1 MLAFKKNI
9 YERPEDESGFSLYP
23 DPYDLLMNTLIS
35 DRNIFIGLGRLN
47 PKDGNEKSKNLFPH
61 ASSFGNLPILNSI
74 SKRLLECLVDRSNW
88 YELNAY
94 HLCYIYDSLCSI
106 FEEYNYDEP
115 EKRMDMFPELNGANI
130 DLNTFLNDYF
140 YDTAFLIDP
149 DRFNDMNPE
158 EKKEKGLQIP
168 CLFGVI
174 NRLVPTEE
182 EISLKK
188 LEESPYPT

>member
-1 MLAFKKNI
+1 
-9 YERPEDESGFSLYP
+9 
-23 DPYDLLMNTLIS
+23 
-35 DRNIFIGLGRLN
+35 
-47 PKDGNEKSKNLFPH
+47 
-61 ASSFGNLPILNSI
+61 
-74 SKRLLECLVDRSNW
+74 
-88 YELNAY
+88 
-94 HLCYIYDSLCSI
+94 
-106 FEEYNYDEP
+106 
-115 EKRMDMFPELNGANI
+115 MDMFPELNGANI
-130 DLNTFLNDYF
+130 DLNIFLNDYF

-149 DRFNDMNPE
+149 DRFNNMNPE